1 MSKKCTKFV
10 FHALKFFRF
19 FSLVF
24 RFRQYL
30 LLLDGSDD
38 KFDDGARGGGD
49 IGTRIGVVSCSEAS
63 NVGKSDINDW
73 LVWY

>member
-1 MSKKCTKFV
+1 MLF
-10 FHALKFFRF
+10 
-19 FSLVF
+19 F